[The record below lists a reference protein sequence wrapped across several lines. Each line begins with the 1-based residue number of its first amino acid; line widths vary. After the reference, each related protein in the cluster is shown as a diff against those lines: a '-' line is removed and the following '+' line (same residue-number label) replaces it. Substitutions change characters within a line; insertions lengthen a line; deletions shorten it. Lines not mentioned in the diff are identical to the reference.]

1 VRSRIA
7 DDISAGERTGTAS
20 AAMAATPEA
29 GGPMVAGDGGGWEV
43 AVAAPVESAAVV
55 GRPEELIEPEQY
67 DTKLV
72 ETTVLPGL
80 GRRL

>member
-1 VRSRIA
+1 
-7 DDISAGERTGTAS
+7 
-20 AAMAATPEA
+20 MAAVPEA
-29 GGPMVAGDGGGWEV
+29 GRPEVAGGGWESGGGCE
-43 AVAAPVESAAVV
+43 VESAVVV
-55 GRPEELIEPEQY
+55 GRPEELIEPEQS

>member
-1 VRSRIA
+1 VTSRIA
-7 DDISAGERTGTAS
+7 DDISAEEKMGATS
-20 AAMAATPEA
+20 AAMAAVPEA
-29 GGPMVAGDGGGWEV
+29 GGPEVAGGCE
-43 AVAAPVESAAVV
+43 VESAAVV
-55 GRPEELIEPEQY
+55 GRPVELIEPEQS

>member
-7 DDISAGERTGTAS
+7 DDISAGERTVAAS
-20 AAMAATPEA
+20 AARAAAPEA
-29 GGPMVAGDGGGWEV
+29 GGPEVAGGGTCCEV
-43 AVAAPVESAAVV
+43 AVAAPVEAAAVV
-55 GRPEELIEPEQY
+55 GSPEELIEPEQS

-72 ETTVLPGL
+72 EATVLPDL

>member
-7 DDISAGERTGTAS
+7 NDISAGERTGATS
-20 AAMAATPEA
+20 AAMAAAPEA
-29 GGPMVAGDGGGWEV
+29 GGPEVAAGGGWESGGGCE
-43 AVAAPVESAAVV
+43 VESAAVV
-55 GRPEELIEPEQY
+55 GRPEELIEPGS

-80 GRRL
+80 GCRL